1 MSFKE
6 KYLKYKN
13 KYLNLQNGGGPFSF
27 ISSSTPT
34 PLTKYPGKKIS
45 STEQIIIDGINIKV
59 DRITFG
65 GGLAQYGPMDF
76 EEIALNKII
85 ILSLSNQA
93 NKKSYVPYFEICFT
107 TLKESITITKQ
118 KIYPEYFTKLE
129 QQILKTYDDAI
140 SKYLKTIIAE
150 FKPIIDNNIKKI
162 DGLIVENKSMY
173 KQLQSDL
180 EYIHIT
186 IQKEKDKSKQKIEE
200 AKNYSINN
208 LKSQIEK
215 LNLQI
220 DALEKS
226 KIAEITSEQG
236 KIDINFKKNLLAN
249 IDTLSKQIIQQ
260 ETKRKDLLSYLEL

>member
-13 KYLNLQNGGGPFSF
+13 KYLNLQNAGGPFSF

-45 STEQIIIDGINIKV
+45 SSEQIIVNGINIKV

-76 EEIALNKII
+76 EEIPLNNII
-85 ILSLSNQA
+85 ILSLSNQP
-93 NKKSYVPYFEICFT
+93 NKKTYVPYFEICST
-107 TLKESITITKQ
+107 TFKESITITKE
-118 KIYPEYFTKLE
+118 KIYPEYFSKLD

-150 FKPIIDNNIKKI
+150 FKPLIDNNIKKI
-162 DGLIVENKSMY
+162 DVIIAENKLIY
-173 KQLQSDL
+173 QKLQSDL

-200 AKNYSINN
+200 AINYKINN

-220 DALEKS
+220 DKLEKS
-226 KIAEITSEQG
+226 KIAEITSEHSN
-236 KIDINFKKNLLAN
+236 IDINFRKNLLVK
-249 IDTLSKQIIQQ
+249 IDTLSKQLSLQ
-260 ETKRKDLLSYLEL
+260 ESNRKDLLSYLEL